1 MTMDRRSFLTALGVT
16 GLAVVSTPSRL
27 TGAIL
32 RADQSR
38 TFGVQL
44 YTLRSEMAK
53 DVAGTLRRVADIGY
67 REVEFAGYHGLP
79 ARDVGIAVRRAGLA
93 APSVHISLES
103 AEDHWDNLRRAADE
117 IRHRYVV
124 VPWIPEARRRNSDDW
139 RRLAATFNRLGR
151 QAQQA
156 GITFAYHN
164 QAYEFEPIGFDPPL
178 DILLQETDPELVA
191 MQLDVYWM
199 ALAGADP
206 FDYLARYPGRF
217 TMLHLKDSSGPPD
230 NQMLDVGSGVIDWAR
245 LLTEGE
251 RAGVRHVF
259 VEHDEPADPFASVE
273 ASFDYLN
280 RLPAP
285 ASDAG

>member
-16 GLAVVSTPSRL
+16 GLVAVGSPARL
-27 TGAIL
+27 TGAML
-32 RADQSR
+32 RPRQSR
-38 TFGVQL
+38 TLGVQL

-53 DVAGTLRRVADIGY
+53 DVARTLQRVASIGY
-67 REVEFAGYHGLP
+67 REVEFAGYHRLP
-79 ARDVGIAVRRAGLA
+79 ARDVRIALRRAGLT

-103 AEDHWDNLRRAADE
+103 AEGRWDTLRRAAE
-117 IRHRYVV
+117 ELGHRYVV
-124 VPWIPEARRRNSDDW
+124 VPWVSEGRRQTYYDW
-139 RRLAATFNRLGR
+139 RRLAETFNRLGR
-151 QAQQA
+151 QAQRA

-164 QAYEFEPIGFDPPL
+164 QAYEFEPIGFDTPL

-191 MQLDVYWM
+191 IELDVYWM

-206 FDYLARYPGRF
+206 FVYLARYPGRF
-217 TMLHLKDSSGPPD
+217 AMLHLKDSSGPPE

-245 LLTEGE
+245 LLSEGE

-273 ASFDYLN
+273 ASFNYLN

-285 ASDAG
+285 ASAG